1 MTNRALVLCLGLLA
15 GCRDKTTKEADKTLE
30 EASSAVS
37 VTPDR
42 LPPGKLLEGEVVLFG
57 LRLPR
62 GFTVKEAYGT
72 TTIAIG
78 QANPDDV
85 AEYLRA
91 RVQAKHVELGQGKLT
106 FPDCAVVGTNHPL
119 RIEVTGQNVTTKLF
133 VRDLARP
140 VAKEQKSATERWRE
154 VGLSPDGKLLNE
166 HELE

>member
-1 MTNRALVLCLGLLA
+1 MKRPLALCLVLFT
-15 GCRDKTTKEADKTLE
+15 GCREKPPQQTEDVGSVPAPP
-30 EASSAVS
+30 ASVS
-37 VTPDR
+37 PDR
-42 LPPGKLLEGEVVLFG
+42 LPPGKLLEGETVVFG

-62 GFTVKEAYGT
+62 GFAVTETYGS
-72 TTIAIG
+72 TTIAVG

-106 FPDCAVVGTNHPL
+106 FPDCTVLASKHPL
-119 RIEVTGQNVTTKLF
+119 RIEVAGQSFTTKLF
-133 VRDLARP
+133 LRDLSRP
-140 VAKEQKSATERWRE
+140 VAKEQKSSTERWRE